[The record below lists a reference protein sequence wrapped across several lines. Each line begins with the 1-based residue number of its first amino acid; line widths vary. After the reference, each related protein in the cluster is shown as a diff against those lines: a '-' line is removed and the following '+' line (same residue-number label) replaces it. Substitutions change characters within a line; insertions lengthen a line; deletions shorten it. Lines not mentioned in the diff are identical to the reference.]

1 MLPFLRWRG
10 SGSLYFKLSSRRKPG
25 SIRHYAK
32 AKAARATPM
41 DSGFRRNDDMGTRL
55 YSARWRFRPS
65 SADSTPRSVR
75 NSWLDQRGLVSSVR
89 SVRLVEG
96 TRAGGKK

>member
-10 SGSLYFKLSSRRKPG
+10 SGPLYFKLSSRRKPG

-32 AKAARATPM
+32 AKAASATPM

-55 YSARWRFRPS
+55 YSARWRFLPF
-65 SADSTPRSVR
+65 SAESTPRIVR
-75 NSWLDQRGLVSSVR
+75 TSGLDQRGLVSSVR
-89 SVRLVEG
+89 NVRLAVG
-96 TRAGGKK
+96 TRSGGK